1 MALRSGRRTF
11 ANLIKYIKLAV
22 SFNFGEVTSVII
34 ASVLLPFLPITPI
47 QLLVQS
53 LLYDLGQLTIPFD
66 NVDVE
71 YLQKPKRWDMNSL
84 KNFML
89 FMGPLSS
96 SFDMLIFAFMWIV
109 FSIRDAST
117 FQTIWFTYGVVSNLI
132 GMHIIRTAKKPFV
145 ESIASKPVYFSSLLL
160 IIIGLAVP
168 FTWLGNAIG
177 LVPIPLKYMSV
188 IIGVPI
194 LYCFVALIAKK
205 IYIKKY
211 GEWI

>member
-1 MALRSGRRTF
+1 MVLQSGRSTF
-11 ANLIKYIKLAV
+11 ANIIKYIKLAV

-34 ASVLLPFLPITPI
+34 ASVVLPFLPITPI

-66 NVDVE
+66 NVDKE
-71 YLQKPKRWDMNSL
+71 YLNEPRRWNINSL
-84 KNFML
+84 KQFML

-96 SFDMLIFAFMWIV
+96 SFDMLIFAFMWFV
-109 FSIRDAST
+109 FDIREAAI
-117 FQTIWFTYGVVSNLI
+117 FQTIWFSYGVVSNLI

-145 ESIASKPVYFSSLLL
+145 ESNANKFVYISTIALSIIAIIVPYTVLGQ
-160 IIIGLAVP
+160 IIGLVSNP
-168 FTWLGNAIG
+168 
-177 LVPIPLKYMSV
+177 PIYLSI

-194 LYCFVALIAKK
+194 LYCFVALFAKK